1 MFAPKWIWQGTP
13 PIPQAEFTVP
23 KHEFSIVEY
32 RITGSVHPK
41 SLNVT
46 LTSIFTATG
55 TTPRLVGSNFQERT
69 VVAALS
75 SRPSPSGSEVCLT
88 SVTFPRAS
96 MTIES
101 ATAPSILAFL
111 AAGV

>member
-1 MFAPKWIWQGTP
+1 
-13 PIPQAEFTVP
+13 
-23 KHEFSIVEY
+23 
-32 RITGSVHPK
+32 
-41 SLNVT
+41 
-46 LTSIFTATG
+46 
-55 TTPRLVGSNFQERT
+55 
-69 VVAALS
+69 VAALS